1 MNLSQPILSNGQG
14 IRLLTLTGIVLSASK
29 SSRMLVDQDA
39 PTVLSKDFVIPGRV
53 HASTQTTQE
62 LWLQTDDGKEQ
73 AVDLTGINLPVR
85 DGQVVSVVYGGP
97 AWSEGGGCFG
107 ARNHATGD
115 VRCDITVLGSSLKEW
130 RLAVGAGSSLA
141 LWIFATALAIALPAF
156 ALSRGGLE
164 NKAAMALGGA
174 FIGAFFGFVAWLFIG
189 SNIGPERRATA
200 LVAEIN
206 ELGQQALLHEQ
217 LPGTADALSAS
228 ALGSK
233 AG

>member
-14 IRLLTLTGIVLSASK
+14 IRLLTLTGTVLSASK

-62 LWLQTDDGKEQ
+62 LWLQTDDGKEH
-73 AVDLTGINLPVR
+73 AVHLTGINLPVR
-85 DGQVVSVVYGGP
+85 DAHVVSVVYGGP
-97 AWSEGGGCFG
+97 AWSEGGHCFG

-115 VRCDITVLGSSLKEW
+115 VRCDVTVLGNSLREW

-141 LWIFATALAIALPAF
+141 LWIFVTALAIALPAF
-156 ALSRGGLE
+156 ALSGGGLE
-164 NKAAMALGGA
+164 KKGAMAVGGA
-174 FIGAFFGFVAWLFIG
+174 IVGAFVGLVAWVFIG

-206 ELGQQALLHEQ
+206 EFGRQALLREQ
-217 LPGTADALSAS
+217 RPGPADAVSAS
-228 ALGSK
+228 ALGSR
-233 AG
+233 AA